1 MIVRTLLLFLALLP
15 FSSPLQA
22 SWWDNVTGYFKGQSR
37 SAPPTIRILVLHDLE
52 GVNLEVRGK
61 YSLYDPYT
69 NSYISSRFV
78 GKSRYVQAVSDG
90 LKWGEAFPGLYQ
102 IKIKPDDAATTTVIN
117 GHEYEG
123 SIYIYDVGGTV
134 SIVNQIPIEDYV
146 RAILVNYQDRH
157 LAPET
162 LAALAIVARTN
173 AYFQAVNPKNTYW
186 AIDAQKV
193 NFQGKT
199 PVSSA
204 VEDAIKL
211 TRYMIMSR
219 TGVYEGLATPFA
231 AQFDALSPGQT
242 KEIQVSKI
250 SLEEANEKAQNG
262 EHAAQILAKA
272 FPGTTIMMMEYS
284 TNASE

>member
-1 MIVRTLLLFLALLP
+1 MMTRILLLFLALLP
-15 FSSPLQA
+15 FNSSLQA
-22 SWWDNVTGYFKGQSR
+22 SWWSDVTGYFKGQSR
-37 SAPPTIRILVLHDLE
+37 PTPPTIRILVLHDLE

-78 GKSRYVQAVSDG
+78 GKSRYVQALNDG

-102 IKIKPDDAATTTVIN
+102 IKIKPEDAQTTTVIN
-117 GHEYEG
+117 GHEYDG
-123 SIYIYDVGGTV
+123 SIYIYDIGGTI
-134 SIVNQIPIEDYV
+134 SIVNQIPVEEYV
-146 RAILVNYQDRH
+146 KAVLMHYQDRN
-157 LAPET
+157 LAPEA

-186 AIDAQKV
+186 AVDAQKV
-193 NFQGKT
+193 GFQGRA

-204 VEDAIKL
+204 VEEAVKL

-219 TGVYEGLATPFA
+219 TGVYEGMVTPFPV
-231 AQFDALSPGQT
+231 QFDTLSPGQT
-242 KEIQVSKI
+242 KDIQVSKL
-250 SLEEANEKAQNG
+250 SLDEANEKAQNG

-272 FPGTTIMMMEYS
+272 FPGSTIMMMEYS
-284 TNASE
+284 TGASE

>member
-37 SAPPTIRILVLHDLE
+37 LAPPTIRILVLHDLE

-102 IKIKPDDAATTTVIN
+102 IKIKPDDAVTTTVIN

-146 RAILVNYQDRH
+146 KAVLVNYQDRH

-219 TGVYEGLATPFA
+219 TGVYEGMATPFA

-242 KEIQVSKI
+242 KEMQVSKI
-250 SLEEANEKAQNG
+250 SLEEANETAQNG

-284 TNASE
+284 TNAAE